1 MPNLTN
7 ASFISNQAVN
17 LYGRDY
23 RPSMHVGMKTIA
35 DMGLVNRSVDVL
47 SRFVHIR
54 ANF

>member
-23 RPSMHVGMKTIA
+23 RQSMHVGMKTIA
-35 DMGLVNRSVDVL
+35 DMGSVNRSVDVF